1 MANQLALIFNYLFC
15 SFSIFYSFK
24 VLKQRN
30 FKSILAVA
38 NLSFI
43 FQNMLGT
50 YWLQNYLSE
59 STLISFNSDIYQ
71 RMIFFHILQS
81 IIFICGIS
89 TYKIKFR
96 SLNLIF
102 IKIITL
108 ILIIPIK
115 LRLLWFA
122 IAYQLF
128 NSFFLL
134 KAKKIK
140 ENNIGKLNSVTK
152 KNILFVNGEYSITIL
167 IFCLFSYFLSSVIL
181 LQGNLFSGVLLLL
194 SSTYSTQETYAI
206 RIEQITGGFVSL
218 FGIPAIDQFIP
229 LIYFNFAPFFSIYYL
244 LLFLYTSF
252 TNITLKLFL
261 LFTFLIGFIISFF
274 VTLSTLAK
282 ARFVVY
288 MMSLLISLIFFFL
301 VQQRIKKTLVS
312 SKNTFFSNRNVSH
325 RSKNNNR
332 HRIILILS
340 IFFSIFFIVSALYFT
355 YSITGYAENL
365 STIEVIQEQLYRIF
379 VVPIASSYSWF
390 YTYPKVLDYPM
401 FGLDKNLASLLGV
414 NIADPLSFVLAV
426 SRYAYEYESF
436 LVTNF
441 IAYSHAQFGSLGF
454 LTLIPYTV
462 ITVFLDKKLDVLAF
476 TYPVLVLA
484 VYCFVYPVLIT
495 AVNVSIDSAVM
506 NFGVWTIP
514 VLVLILSKIDVLK
527 LKHRNSLKYNIQ

>member
-1 MANQLALIFNYLFC
+1 
-15 SFSIFYSFK
+15 
-24 VLKQRN
+24 
-30 FKSILAVA
+30 
-38 NLSFI
+38 
-43 FQNMLGT
+43 MLGT
-50 YWLQNYLSE
+50 YWLQDYLSE

-71 RMIFFHILQS
+71 RMIFFHILES

-128 NSFFLL
+128 NSLFLL
-134 KAKKIK
+134 KAKKIQ

-194 SSTYSTQETYAI
+194 RSTYSAQETYAI
-206 RIEQITGGFVSL
+206 RIEQITGGFVGSL
-218 FGIPAIDQFIP
+218 SGIPTIDQFIP

-261 LFTFLIGFIISFF
+261 LFIFLIGFIISFF

-288 MMSLLISLIFFFL
+288 IMSLLISLIFFFL
-301 VQQRIKKTLVS
+301 DQQRIKKTLIS
-312 SKNTFFSNRNVSH
+312 SKNTFFSNRNVFH
-325 RSKNNNR
+325 RSKNNSR
-332 HRIILILS
+332 HRIILIFS
-340 IFFSIFFIVSALYFT
+340 ISFSIFFIVSALYFT

-365 STIEVIQEQLYRIF
+365 SIIEVIQEQLYRIF

-401 FGLDKNLASLLGV
+401 FGLDKSLAPLLGV
-414 NIADPLSFVLAV
+414 NVADPLNFILAV
-426 SRYAYEYESF
+426 SRYVYESESF

-441 IAYSHAQFGSLGF
+441 IAYSHAQFGGLGF

-476 TYPVLVLA
+476 TYPVLALA
-484 VYCFVYPVLIT
+484 VYCFVYPVLVT

-506 NFGVWTIP
+506 DFGVWTIP

-527 LKHRNSLKYNIQ
+527 LKHRNSLKYNIR